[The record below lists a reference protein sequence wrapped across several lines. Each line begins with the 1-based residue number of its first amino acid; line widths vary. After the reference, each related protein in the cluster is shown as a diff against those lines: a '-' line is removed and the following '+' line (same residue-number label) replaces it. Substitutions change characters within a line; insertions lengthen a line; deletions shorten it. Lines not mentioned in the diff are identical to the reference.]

1 MTARGPLLSH
11 TVTGRPTMQQQT
23 PPEARPMTVRGKD
36 GKAHLLSDMKPEPRP
51 ATPQPRIK
59 PIVPTIFRA
68 PD

>member
-1 MTARGPLLSH
+1 
-11 TVTGRPTMQQQT
+11 MQQQT

-51 ATPQPRIK
+51 ATPQHRIK